1 MKRTIIPG
9 IMALLIILLAF
20 GCQQHQPTGSATAE
34 PAAEADEPAIEINP
48 ITGEPYQ
55 DIVEKRGVQTNITDF
70 NALLVRATK
79 ITSYEYS
86 FTDTGLGVA
95 GHNFTVFG
103 KFVKVRLPE
112 VREHDNG
119 NIFDEVFME
128 RLTKQAFSHC
138 SKYVCEKPDIDK
150 EIERVE
156 YSDYYI
162 SDPMEYLYKV
172 MAAEYIKDEMLGDQY
187 TRVYSATFEGKDAR
201 VWLQEYYGFPL
212 KIVVRNEDDSRRTI
226 EFKDMMIDAA
236 RRGDIEL
243 PFNFTI
249 SGEEGSWYFWEH
261 YLGEWPPEGSNIIPL
276 GDEEPKL
283 SV

>member
-20 GCQQHQPTGSATAE
+20 GCQQPASDDVAPDTE
-34 PAAEADEPAIEINP
+34 PDVEINP

-55 DIVEKRGVQTNITDF
+55 DIVEKRGVQTNITEF
-70 NALLVRATK
+70 NELLLRATR
-79 ITSYEYS
+79 ITSYKYS
-86 FTDTGLGVA
+86 LVDTGLGVE
-95 GHNFTVFG
+95 GYDFTVLG
-103 KFVKVRLPE
+103 RFVKVRLPD
-112 VREHDNG
+112 VQEHDSG
-119 NIFDEVFME
+119 VVFDEVFME

-138 SKYVCEKPDIDK
+138 SRYVCEKPDIDK

-172 MAAEYIKDEMLGDQY
+172 TDAEYVKDDVLGDQY
-187 TRVYSATFEGKDAR
+187 TRVYSAKFEGKDAR

-212 KIVVRNEDDSRRTI
+212 KIVIRNEDDSKRTI
-226 EFKDMMIDAA
+226 EFEDMMIDAA
-236 RRGDIEL
+236 RRGEIEL

-261 YLGEWPPEGSNIIPL
+261 YLGEWPPEGSGIRPL
-276 GDEEPKL
+276 GDVEPKL